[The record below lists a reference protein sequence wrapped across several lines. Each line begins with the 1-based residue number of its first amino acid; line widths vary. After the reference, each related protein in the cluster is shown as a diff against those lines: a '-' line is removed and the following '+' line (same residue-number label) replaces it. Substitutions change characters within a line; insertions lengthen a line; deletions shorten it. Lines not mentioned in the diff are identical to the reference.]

1 MSVGRSLG
9 PMSAD
14 NIKIIPDRQLSAAGG
29 LEELQGLL
37 EKQIELVRQGGIID
51 MERLS
56 SQAGSLVEKITQAG
70 ILELSE
76 FKNRREHLQKLY
88 QDLCLALTAQKADI
102 AEKLSHI
109 RKGRK
114 IIQTYRSNI

>member
-1 MSVGRSLG
+1 
-9 PMSAD
+9 MSAD
-14 NIKIIPDRQLSAAGG
+14 KIIPDRQLSAAGG